1 MQLKSALHLFSTLM
15 LVATISCDICA
26 LFMNWSCLKTPTTEP
41 VLKLRIDADK
51 EEQCY
56 GNLFGDRGNPIAG
69 KFFISAAC
77 LTLIE
82 LLTELFFGFL
92 QNRCCATRHRRTEMV
107 FILLFSIVAFC
118 LRIAALVIHSVW
130 WEAEGEKIGRG
141 AIGGL
146 CSVFLHVAAVVFSIS
161 GFMQGQIRMAALE
174 RVIGILLMVL
184 AFGCDIL
191 ALVRPWGCSP
201 LGVYTC
207 EIFLFDK
214 GLSTAVI
221 LFTSSGFLTAL
232 SISFIFAYPR
242 FAMCG
247 PRVVATFTGVFSLS
261 SNVCRFLGY
270 HLVRSK
276 QPKLDLIGD
285 GAVYPL
291 LALIMHSIGFFF
303 GEFSFYTH
311 PEEQPLVSERIV
323 GPLEGGTGDIHWSE
337 QHAEEEFANGA
348 EEEFDSKR
356 DI

>member
-1 MQLKSALHLFSTLM
+1 MGIL
-15 LVATISCDICA
+15 CDICA
-26 LFMNWSCLKTPTTEP
+26 LSMNWSCLKTHTTEL
-41 VLKLRIDADK
+41 VLKLQIDADK

-56 GNLFGDRGNPIAG
+56 GNLFGKKGNPIAG
-69 KFFISAAC
+69 NFFISAAC

-82 LLTELFFGFL
+82 LLTEIFFGFL

-118 LRIAALVIHSVW
+118 LRISALVIHSVW

-141 AIGGL
+141 AISGL

-161 GFMQGQIRMAALE
+161 GFIQGRHFGRLAALE

-191 ALVRPWGCSP
+191 ALIRPWGCRL

-207 EIFLFDK
+207 ELFLFDK
-214 GLSTAVI
+214 GVSTAVI

-247 PRVVATFTGVFSLS
+247 PRVVATFTGIFSLS

-291 LALIMHSIGFFF
+291 LALIMHSIGFFI

-337 QHAEEEFANGA
+337 DAEEEL
-348 EEEFDSKR
+348 ESKR
-356 DI
+356 DV